1 RMIRVTDLLF
11 SSIPQLQDRLRR
23 RQISAEELARA
34 ALERAAGVAP
44 RYNALVEL
52 MVDSALAD
60 ARVADR
66 RLREGSAGP
75 LCGIPYGVKDAIAT
89 AGVPTR
95 WGAPPFSD
103 QVFDYDATVV
113 TRLR

>member
-1 RMIRVTDLLF
+1 LWRMSPASDF
-11 SSIPQLQDRLRR
+11 GFNSISQLRHRLGRR
-23 RQISAEELARA
+23 ELSAEELARA
-34 ALERAAGVAP
+34 ALERAAEVGP

-66 RLREGSAGP
+66 RWRDGSAGP
-75 LCGIPYGVKDAIAT
+75 LCGIPFGVKDAIAT

-103 QVFDYDATVV
+103 QVFDYDAT
-113 TRLR
+113 